1 MDLKSGI
8 IALTLFFT
16 LLQFTLGNEV
26 KQRNCPNGYQY
37 AGEDSSN
44 NRIVS
49 SFNKG
54 FVYYEE
60 VSRSD
65 IYSCYKY
72 IPSKSENDVTYFDAV
87 KGCSDEENH
96 VENKARLISFDDD
109 FNEIQRFANI
119 LSSYLNGSSSKILT
133 SGLKL
138 PNYSTF
144 VWSSTNEMYNISE
157 AFIQIQNKTDPKLA
171 CLALSI
177 NSPHDFTLEAIDC
190 ANTNIKTYV
199 CEVRVQIV
207 TFYAWFVNNSWNL
220 VLLFSISILGIG
232 LCMSGFAYRSS
243 PRFERRVQRRPGN
256 VSPAGPNISKIDAPP
271 SYESFVNAQCAHEGL
286 PPKYDSNAQAP
297 SRLEQIK
304 NKGKDILATVTVF
317 KTRY

>member
-1 MDLKSGI
+1 MSRSSSSFVKQLWLTAITMDLKSGI

-26 KQRNCPNGYQY
+26 NQRNCPNGYQY

-44 NRIVS
+44 NRI
-49 SFNKG
+49 
-54 FVYYEE
+54 
-60 VSRSD
+60 
-65 IYSCYKY
+65 Y

-271 SYESFVNAQCAHEGL
+271 PYESFVNAQCAHEGL